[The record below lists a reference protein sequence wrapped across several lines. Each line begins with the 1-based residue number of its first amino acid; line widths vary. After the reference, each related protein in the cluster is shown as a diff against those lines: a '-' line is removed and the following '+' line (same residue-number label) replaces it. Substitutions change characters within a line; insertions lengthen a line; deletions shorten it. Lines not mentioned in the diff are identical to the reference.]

1 MLLCSCSEM
10 SLVGSYFSSFPWC
23 LRESL
28 TLFLISLSLS
38 LSGCIF
44 PTYSVLNV
52 DILKLG
58 EVYTCYPIKKLGRL
72 LVLLMLFTLT
82 LTRL

>member
-10 SLVGSYFSSFPWC
+10 SLVRSYFSSFPWC

-28 TLFLISLSLS
+28 TLFLILSLS

-58 EVYTCYPIKKLGRL
+58 EVYTCYPIRKLGRL
-72 LVLLMLFTLT
+72 LVLLVLFTLT